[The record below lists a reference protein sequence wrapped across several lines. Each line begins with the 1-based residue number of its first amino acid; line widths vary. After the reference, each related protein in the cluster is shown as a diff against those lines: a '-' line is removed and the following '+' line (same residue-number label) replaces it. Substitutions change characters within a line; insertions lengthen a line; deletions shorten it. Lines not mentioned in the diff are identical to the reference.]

1 MVGFR
6 DAKSKAAKSL
16 IHRRGSAS
24 RELAMRTACG
34 SRGNGFRV
42 TSGRRASRARL
53 LGAITLLLGG
63 VLSVLSLEVPAAEA
77 APPAIAAVSTG
88 GFQTCALTSTG
99 GVECWGAGSTTVPVA
114 VSGLSSGVIA
124 ITSGGTFA
132 CALTTAGG
140 VECWGDNSYGQL
152 GNGTATDS
160 SVPVAVSGLSSGVS
174 AISAGNAQTCALQAG
189 GGVECW
195 GDNFAGQLGNG
206 TTTGSLVPVAVSGLS
221 SGVSAISAGSNY
233 TCALTSAGGVECWG
247 DNTYGQLGNG
257 TTTDSSVP
265 VAVSGLS
272 SAASAISAGGNHTC
286 ALTTAE
292 GVQCWGSN
300 SSGQLGDG
308 TTTNRYVPV
317 AVSGL
322 SNGVSAVSVGQNHTC
337 ALTSDG
343 GVECWGSNSSG
354 QLGNGT
360 ATDSSVPVAVSGLSS
375 GVSAIATGGDNT
387 CALPSTG
394 GVECWGYNFY
404 GELGN
409 GTTTGS
415 SVPVASLVENFD
427 TVSFNSEGGSPAG
440 PLTNLDG
447 TLVTLPGA
455 PSYSGYTFTGWNT
468 APDGSGANYSAGAN
482 YTLSGSLSLYAQ
494 WSLNTPPVNTTA
506 VVLPSNGAT
515 LSGSQWLDATTS
527 SGATKVVYWLWQGP
541 DGVEIATA
549 TPTNYGWLANWKTTT
564 EPNGTYTLNSV
575 ATFAGGVDVTSSGIT
590 VTVNNPGP
598 TTTVVLPSNGATLSG
613 SQWLDTI
620 APQGVTRVQYRGDGG
635 NPHQF
640 VHRERHPHHLWV
652 VGGLEHHDR
661 AQLDLHAQ
669 QHRYLFRWLRCHKSH
684 NSDRQQLAT
693 DDHRRI
699 TVERLHPV
707 GERMAR
713 RQRVCRGD
721 FGQLRDQRGS
731 EQPRRHADLWLDA
744 HPLRLDRSVELRI
757 RARRQLHASER
768 RLLRRRG
775 ERHEPRDH
783 DHRRQLDPGWVQYA
797 GPGRPGH

>member
-1 MVGFR
+1 M
-6 DAKSKAAKSL
+6 
-16 IHRRGSAS
+16 
-24 RELAMRTACG
+24 
-34 SRGNGFRV
+34 
-42 TSGRRASRARL
+42 
-53 LGAITLLLGG
+53 
-63 VLSVLSLEVPAAEA
+63 
-77 APPAIAAVSTG
+77 
-88 GFQTCALTSTG
+88 
-99 GVECWGAGSTTVPVA
+99 
-114 VSGLSSGVIA
+114 
-124 ITSGGTFA
+124 
-132 CALTTAGG
+132 
-140 VECWGDNSYGQL
+140 
-152 GNGTATDS
+152 
-160 SVPVAVSGLSSGVS
+160 
-174 AISAGNAQTCALQAG
+174 
-189 GGVECW
+189 
-195 GDNFAGQLGNG
+195 
-206 TTTGSLVPVAVSGLS
+206 
-221 SGVSAISAGSNY
+221 
-233 TCALTSAGGVECWG
+233 
-247 DNTYGQLGNG
+247 
-257 TTTDSSVP
+257 
-265 VAVSGLS
+265 
-272 SAASAISAGGNHTC
+272 
-286 ALTTAE
+286 
-292 GVQCWGSN
+292 
-300 SSGQLGDG
+300 
-308 TTTNRYVPV
+308 
-317 AVSGL
+317 
-322 SNGVSAVSVGQNHTC
+322 
-337 ALTSDG
+337 
-343 GVECWGSNSSG
+343 
-354 QLGNGT
+354 
-360 ATDSSVPVAVSGLSS
+360 AVSGLSS

-515 LSGSQWLDATTS
+515 LSGSQWLDVTTS

-620 APQGVTRVQYRGDGG
+620 APQGVTRVQYEVTGG
-635 NPHQF
+635 TLANSFIGNATPTIYGWLAGWNTTTVPNSTYTLNSIAIFSGGF
-640 VHRERHPHHLWV
+640 VVTSP
-652 VGGLEHHDR
+652 
-661 AQLDLHAQ
+661 
-669 QHRYLFRWLRCHKSH
+669 
-684 NSDRQQLAT
+684 
-693 DDHRRI
+693 I
-699 TVERLHPV
+699 TVIVNNSPPTTTVALPSNGSTQSGNEWLDA
-707 GERMAR
+707 E
-713 RQRVCRGD
+713 RVCRGD

-775 ERHEPRDH
+775 ERHEPR
-783 DHRRQLDPGWVQYA
+783 GS
-797 GPGRPGH
+797 

>member
-6 DAKSKAAKSL
+6 DAKSKAAKCL

-292 GVQCWGSN
+292 GVQCGAQTRVA
-300 SSGQLGDG
+300 SSGMGPPPTVTSPWPSAG
-308 TTTNRYVPV
+308 FRT
-317 AVSGL
+317 GL
-322 SNGVSAVSVGQNHTC
+322 
-337 ALTSDG
+337 
-343 GVECWGSNSSG
+343 
-354 QLGNGT
+354 
-360 ATDSSVPVAVSGLSS
+360 
-375 GVSAIATGGDNT
+375 
-387 CALPSTG
+387 
-394 GVECWGYNFY
+394 
-404 GELGN
+404 
-409 GTTTGS
+409 
-415 SVPVASLVENFD
+415 
-427 TVSFNSEGGSPAG
+427 
-440 PLTNLDG
+440 
-447 TLVTLPGA
+447 A
-455 PSYSGYTFTGWNT
+455 PS
-468 APDGSGANYSAGAN
+468 A
-482 YTLSGSLSLYAQ
+482 
-494 WSLNTPPVNTTA
+494 
-506 VVLPSNGAT
+506 
-515 LSGSQWLDATTS
+515 
-527 SGATKVVYWLWQGP
+527 
-541 DGVEIATA
+541 
-549 TPTNYGWLANWKTTT
+549 
-564 EPNGTYTLNSV
+564 
-575 ATFAGGVDVTSSGIT
+575 
-590 VTVNNPGP
+590 
-598 TTTVVLPSNGATLSG
+598 
-613 SQWLDTI
+613 
-620 APQGVTRVQYRGDGG
+620 
-635 NPHQF
+635 
-640 VHRERHPHHLWV
+640 WV
-652 VGGLEHHDR
+652 
-661 AQLDLHAQ
+661 
-669 QHRYLFRWLRCHKSH
+669 KSH
-684 NSDRQQLAT
+684 LCS
-693 DDHRRI
+693 
-699 TVERLHPV
+699 
-707 GERMAR
+707 
-713 RQRVCRGD
+713 
-721 FGQLRDQRGS
+721 
-731 EQPRRHADLWLDA
+731 
-744 HPLRLDRSVELRI
+744 
-757 RARRQLHASER
+757 
-768 RLLRRRG
+768 
-775 ERHEPRDH
+775 HE
-783 DHRRQLDPGWVQYA
+783 
-797 GPGRPGH
+797 